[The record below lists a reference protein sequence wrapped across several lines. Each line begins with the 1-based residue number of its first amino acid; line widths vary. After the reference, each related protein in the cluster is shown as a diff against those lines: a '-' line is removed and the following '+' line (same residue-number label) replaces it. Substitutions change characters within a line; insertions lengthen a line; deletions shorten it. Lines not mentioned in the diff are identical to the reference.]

1 MKSPDE
7 HSIAGLR
14 KHKNGGR
21 LTVPIFVAVA
31 GTVICVASRHAG
43 AAENKITPAKAT
55 STVTDAAP
63 ANTPAPAPVAEG
75 PAYPFPPNPEE
86 QKRIDELTKALAES
100 DARTRAAQAAAEH
113 ELAEERA
120 QREALKLRLDNMESA
135 LTAAAKQ
142 SEAAPAVTTTRLG
155 LSLNG
160 FMQADVA
167 IRQSAQDQLTTANA
181 PLNTDRFNIRR
192 ARIRAALDREYVA
205 GAVEFDGN
213 TNNGFAARVLDAEAS
228 LRWPARSASELPLIM
243 ATIGSFKIPFGFEV
257 GQSDRD
263 RLFLERS
270 TAERAFFPGEYD
282 LGARLQGGWHFVRYQ
297 FAVMNGEPAG
307 ETSAFPGRDPNH
319 QKDFVGR
326 VGIETPIVERLGIAV
341 GLSGL
346 SGKGFHPG
354 SAATKPT
361 INWVDRNQDGI
372 FQPTEV
378 TATPGTAA
386 TPSSNFTRQA
396 VGADLRLAG
405 RVLPFGETTAYGE
418 FYLAKNL
425 DRSIQPADPKSMTG
439 AGRDVDEVGGYVGF
453 TQAICRHGMVGF
465 RYDYYNPDKDSTDKQ
480 NAVTVP
486 QTFIYQTFAFTAA
499 LVAPSGRLIVEY
511 DVNTNHQGRDAN
523 GLPTNLKDNAVTL
536 RGEVK
541 F

>member
-1 MKSPDE
+1 MNSPDE
-7 HSIAGLR
+7 QRIAGLR
-14 KHKNGGR
+14 KNENGGR
-21 LTVPIFVAVA
+21 RTVPIFVAVA
-31 GTVICVASRHAG
+31 GIGIVICAASRTAG
-43 AAENKITPAKAT
+43 AAE
-55 STVTDAAP
+55 DR
-63 ANTPAPAPVAEG
+63 PAPARTSAAPTETSGAAEG

-86 QKRIDELTKALAES
+86 QRRIDTLTKALADS
-100 DARTRAAQAAAEH
+100 DARARDAQAAAEH
-113 ELAEERA
+113 ALAEQRA
-120 QREALKLRLDNMESA
+120 QGQALKLRLDAMESA
-135 LTAAAKQ
+135 LATSARRTE
-142 SEAAPAVTTTRLG
+142 SAPPVTTTRLG

-160 FMQADVA
+160 FLQADVA
-167 IRQSAQDQLTTANA
+167 IRQSAQDQLNTANA
-181 PLNTDRFNIRR
+181 PLNSDRFNIRR

-213 TNNGFAARVLDAEAS
+213 TNNGPAARVLDAEAS
-228 LRWPARSASELPLIM
+228 LRWPARSASELPLLM
-243 ATIGSFKIPFGFEV
+243 ATIGAFKIPFGFEV

-282 LGARLQGGWHFVRYQ
+282 LGARLQGGWRFVRYQ

-326 VGIETPIVERLGIAV
+326 LGIDTPVVESLSVAIGV
-341 GLSGL
+341 SGL
-346 SGKGFHPG
+346 SGTGFHPG
-354 SAATKPT
+354 SPATKPT
-361 INWVDRNQDGI
+361 INWTDRNQDGL

-378 TATPGTAA
+378 SATPGTAA
-386 TPSSNFTRQA
+386 TPSSGFTRQA
-396 VGADLRLAG
+396 VGADLRLAA
-405 RVLPFGETTAYGE
+405 RLLPLGETTAYGE

-425 DRSIQPADPKSMTG
+425 DRAIQPADPKSMTG
-439 AGRDVDEVGGYVGF
+439 AGRDVDEVGAYVAV
-453 TQAICRHGMVGF
+453 TQELSRHAMVGF

-486 QTFIYQTFAFTAA
+486 QTFMYQTFAFTAA
-499 LVAPSGRLIVEY
+499 LQAPSGRLIVEY
-511 DVNTNHQGRDAN
+511 DVNTNHQGRDPN
-523 GLPTNLKDNAVTL
+523 GLPTNLKDNAVSL